1 MPSRL
6 QVLLVSRSKDAVAE
20 LCNCLNDV
28 RDLEVQ
34 TRITTNRQYDPLSG
48 VVVFPDLLLLRIGP
62 DSRDELEALGR
73 YTPDER
79 PPLIVIGDGS
89 DAQSMRAAMQAGA
102 RDFLSEPIVEKD
114 LLAAVTRLATE
125 LKPSRRKGLT
135 ELTAFINAKGGSGAT
150 FLATNVAHLLVAISN
165 RRTVLVDL
173 DLRFGNLPQY
183 LDLKPKRG
191 LLEALDVAN
200 DLDEVAIEAYMTK
213 HESGLSVLATLN
225 VGVDFHQELM
235 VAGFE
240 KVLALLSENYERV
253 IVDLHRQI
261 DQFSALTLE
270 RADKIV
276 LVMQQS
282 LPSLHDAVRMYDI
295 LTKELA
301 VPSDRLTLIV
311 NRYSKNASVKLADIE
326 QALHGKTPILV
337 PNDFQA
343 VTESVNIGVPIYD
356 QARRSSVTKALLR
369 LEEFVDG
376 RTATTS
382 KTFITRLRGMAG

>member
-6 QVLLVSRSKDAVAE
+6 QVLIVSHSEDAATG
-20 LCNCLNDV
+20 LCNCLSDAH
-28 RDLEVQ
+28 DLDVQ
-34 TRITTNRQYDPLSG
+34 TRIIKNGHADPLNG
-48 VVVFPDLLLLRIGP
+48 VVIFPDLLLLRIGP
-62 DSRDELEALGR
+62 GSADELEALGR

-89 DAQSMRAAMQAGA
+89 DPQSMRAAMQAGA
-102 RDFLSEPIVEKD
+102 RDFLSEPIVEGD

-125 LKPSRRKGLT
+125 SKPSRMNART

-150 FLATNVAHLLVAISN
+150 FLAVNVAYLLATISN

-191 LLEALDVAN
+191 LLEALDVAS

-213 HESGLSVLATLN
+213 HDSGLSVLATLN
-225 VGVDFHQELM
+225 LGVDFHQELM
-235 VAGFE
+235 LDGFDN
-240 KVLALLSENYERV
+240 VLALLSGNYERV
-253 IVDLHRQI
+253 IVDLPRQI
-261 DQFSALTLE
+261 DQFGALTLE

-276 LVMQQS
+276 LVVQQS
-282 LPSLHDAVRMYDI
+282 VPSLHDAVRMYDI

-301 VPSDRLTLIV
+301 VPSDRLTIIV
-311 NRYSKNASVKLADIE
+311 NRYLKNASIQLADIE
-326 QALHGKTPILV
+326 QALHGKTPVSV

-343 VTESVNIGVPIYD
+343 VAESVNIGVPIYE

-369 LEEFVDG
+369 LEELVDG
-376 RTATTS
+376 RTTTTP
-382 KTFITRLRGMAG
+382 KTFITRLRGVTG

>member
-6 QVLLVSRSKDAVAE
+6 QVLIVSHSEDAATS
-20 LCNCLNDV
+20 LCNCLSDAH
-28 RDLEVQ
+28 DLDVQ
-34 TRITTNRQYDPLSG
+34 TRVIRNGHSDPLNG
-48 VVVFPDLLLLRIGP
+48 VVIFPDLLLLQIGP
-62 DSRDELEALGR
+62 GSTDELEALGR

-89 DAQSMRAAMQAGA
+89 DPQSMRAAMQAGA
-102 RDFLSEPIVEKD
+102 RDFLSEPIVEGD

-125 LKPSRRKGLT
+125 SKPSRKNALT

-150 FLATNVAHLLVAISN
+150 FLAANIAHLLATITN

-173 DLRFGNLPQY
+173 DLRLGNLPQY
-183 LDLKPKRG
+183 LDLKPKCG
-191 LLEALDVAN
+191 LLEALDVAS

-213 HESGLSVLATLN
+213 HDSGLSVLATLN

-235 VAGFE
+235 LDGFE
-240 KVLALLSENYERV
+240 NVLALLSGNYERV
-253 IVDLHRQI
+253 IVDLPRQI
-261 DQFSALTLE
+261 DQFGALTLE
-270 RADKIV
+270 RADKIL

-282 LPSLHDAVRMYDI
+282 VPGLQDAVRMYDI

-301 VPSDRLTLIV
+301 VPVDRLTIIV
-311 NRYSKNASVKLADIE
+311 NRYVKNASIQLADIE
-326 QALHGKTPILV
+326 QALHGKTPVSV

-343 VTESVNIGVPIYD
+343 VAESVNIGVPIYE

-369 LEEFVDG
+369 LEELVDG
-376 RTATTS
+376 RTSTAP
-382 KTFITRLRGMAG
+382 KTFITRLRGVTG

>member
-6 QVLLVSRSKDAVAE
+6 QVLIVSHSEDAATR
-20 LCNCLNDV
+20 LRDCLSDAS
-28 RDLEVQ
+28 DLEVQ
-34 TRITTNRQYDPLSG
+34 THIIRNGSSDPLKG
-48 VVVFPDLLLLRIGP
+48 VVTFPDLLLLQIGP
-62 DSRDELEALGR
+62 DSREEFEALGR
-73 YTPDER
+73 YTLDER

-89 DAQSMRAAMQAGA
+89 DPQIMRAAMQAGA
-102 RDFLSEPIVEKD
+102 RDFLSEPIVEED
-114 LLAAVTRLATE
+114 LLATVMRLATE
-125 LKPSRRKGLT
+125 SKPSRKNALT
-135 ELTAFINAKGGSGAT
+135 ALTAFINVKGGSGAT
-150 FLATNVAHLLVAISN
+150 FLATNVAHLLTVISN

-191 LLEALDVAN
+191 LLEALDVAS
-200 DLDEVAIEAYMTK
+200 DLDEIAIEAYMTK
-213 HESGLSVLATLN
+213 HESGLSVLAALN

-235 VAGFE
+235 LDGFE
-240 KVLALLSENYERV
+240 SVLALLSGNYERV
-253 IVDLHRQI
+253 IVDLPRQI
-261 DQFSALTLE
+261 DQLGALTLE

-282 LPSLHDAVRMYDI
+282 VPGLHDAVRMYDI

-301 VPSDRLTLIV
+301 IPADRLTIIV
-311 NRYSKNASVKLADIE
+311 NRYLKNASVQLTDIE

-343 VTESVNIGVPIYD
+343 VAESVNIGVPIYD

-369 LEEFVDG
+369 LEELVDG
-376 RTATTS
+376 RTVTTS